1 VVDDSVVVLQDW
13 TKEKHHDVHLR
24 ERNGMVQERGRG
36 EDSMHRNRRDLAAAL
51 RSSGEGFA
59 QPGGTICRGGKG
71 EMERMRGY
79 L

>member
-59 QPGGTICRGGKG
+59 QPGGSPVELEEGKEGGV
-71 EMERMRGY
+71 EAF